1 MIDNLIIGLQVAA
14 TWSNLWYCFFGVFLG
29 TLVGV
34 LPGVGVLATIALLL
48 PFTFSLDPTSAV
60 IMLAGVFY
68 GSSYGSS
75 TTAILLNVPG
85 SPSAAVHCLDGY
97 PMSRQGRAGV
107 ALASTTIAAFVG
119 ATMGI
124 LIMMVASEPIA
135 NFALVFGPTE
145 YSAMMVM
152 GLMASA
158 TVSGST
164 PMKGIAMTILGV
176 LLGLVGTD
184 VNSGTVRY
192 AFGIPELSD
201 GIGISIIAM
210 AIFGATEMIAS
221 VGKIDASTLDRK
233 AITFRSMVPT
243 KDDLSRFWGPTLRGS
258 LIGSFFGALPGTG
271 SIISCFAAY
280 AVEKN
285 IAKEPERFGKGAIE
299 GIVSPEAASNA
310 CDQTAFIPTMTL
322 GIPGTAS
329 MALIIGA
336 LMIHGIAPGPQLV
349 LEKPQL
355 FWGLI
360 MSFWIGNVM
369 LVILNL
375 PMIGIWIRLLA
386 VPYHLLYTIIVTI
399 ICIGAYSINNNP
411 WDIWVVAVLGLVGY
425 VFRLVGLPP
434 APLILGYVLGPLLE
448 EYLRRALL
456 LSRGNF
462 MTFIERPVSGTML
475 VVTFLLFIWA
485 IYVTWKGDKIKEK
498 LHIDEIQPGKLD
510 EPVKR
515 AD

>member
-1 MIDNLIIGLQVAA
+1 MIDNLIIGLQAA
-14 TWSNLWYCFFGVFLG
+14 ASWSNLWYCFIGVFLG

-34 LPGVGVLATIALLL
+34 LPGVGTLATIALLL
-48 PFTFSLDPTSAV
+48 PFTFSLDPTSAI

-68 GSSYGSS
+68 GSSYGAS
-75 TTAILLNVPG
+75 TTSILLNVPG
-85 SPSAAVHCLDGY
+85 SASAAVHCLDGY

-107 ALASTTIAAFVG
+107 ALATTTIAAFVG
-119 ATMGI
+119 ASIGI

-152 GLMASA
+152 GLIASA

-184 VNSGTVRY
+184 VNSGVMRY
-192 AFGIPELSD
+192 SFGIMELSD

-210 AIFGATEMIAS
+210 AIFGITEMIAS
-221 VGKIDASTLDRK
+221 VGKIDASTIDSK
-233 AITFRSMVPT
+233 AITYRSMWPT
-243 KDDLSRFWGPTLRGS
+243 KDDRSRFWGSTLRGS
-258 LIGSFFGALPGTG
+258 FIGSFFGALPGTG
-271 SIISCFAAY
+271 SLISCFASY

-299 GIVSPEAASNA
+299 GILGPEAASNA

-336 LMIHGIAPGPQLV
+336 LMIHGISPGPQLV
-349 LEKPQL
+349 LEQPVL

-375 PMIGIWIRLLA
+375 PLIGIWIKLLA
-386 VPYHLLYTIIVTI
+386 VPYHLLYTTIVTV

-411 WDIWVVAVLGLVGY
+411 WDIWMVAFLGIIGY
-425 VFRLVGLPP
+425 VLRLASLPP

-456 LSRGNF
+456 LSRGDF
-462 MTFIERPVSGTML
+462 MTFVERPVSGTML
-475 VVTFLLFIWA
+475 AVTFLLLMWA
-485 IYVTWKGDKIKEK
+485 IYITIKGDRRPPVPVATEK
-498 LHIDEIQPGKLD
+498 SD
-510 EPVKR
+510 
-515 AD
+515 